1 MTSSKMREVFFLLT
15 LYSLHDEIPGGG
27 LWHFQ
32 SYFPAREIDGIS
44 PSKTDWT
51 TAVLAV
57 VQSVLEGE
65 IPSISRAEK

>member
-1 MTSSKMREVFFLLT
+1 MFYFVDLLS
-15 LYSLHDEIPGGG
+15 YYGEGSHVEIPGGG

-32 SYFPAREIDGIS
+32 SYFSAREIDGIS

-51 TAVLAV
+51 TAKTAD